1 MADVWLPHERH
12 PVTGQC
18 VWCGVNSTSSVGCK
32 RGQSEPE
39 RLRAQLDEARR
50 GLAAWEALCDAFR
63 FHEPYK
69 TLDAQ
74 PGYRCHAGD
83 PGPDRQWRY
92 LAYGNGPTKTL
103 AVVSLATKLG
113 LIPEA
118 K

>member
-1 MADVWLPHERH
+1 MYIA
-12 PVTGQC
+12 
-18 VWCGVNSTSSVGCK
+18 
-32 RGQSEPE
+32 
-39 RLRAQLDEARR
+39 RLEARLAEAKR